1 MFSVTRK
8 TDQNCHQK
16 PGKPG
21 RICPNCPVLVTVLT
35 ARRPR
40 GGGGRACAGCVR
52 GSGLWR
58 GEVWAWRGVVVA
70 RAQVSWVRC
79 SQYCYSAPCGEMAQI
94 GVGTRIY
101 GLPGRIFAVCPGTG
115 GVRGV
120 RGGVRSAYVG
130 ECAAR
135 AELRRLR
142 WHTSRGFT
150 IKGMDARNLL
160 GIPETRL
167 AAEPEVTSALEQTP
181 NELAALEQL
190 AAEHPE
196 SSAVWASAA
205 DAAFAANRHVTAY
218 AYARVGYHR
227 GLDALRKAG
236 WRGQGPVPWE
246 HEPNRGVLRSVW
258 QLRRA
263 ADAIG
268 ETAEVERLTA
278 FLRDADPVALDA
290 AGQD

>member
-1 MFSVTRK
+1 M
-8 TDQNCHQK
+8 
-16 PGKPG
+16 
-21 RICPNCPVLVTVLT
+21 
-35 ARRPR
+35 
-40 GGGGRACAGCVR
+40 AGC
-52 GSGLWR
+52 
-58 GEVWAWRGVVVA
+58 EGVVA
-70 RAQVSWVRC
+70 FA
-79 SQYCYSAPCGEMAQI
+79 GE
-94 GVGTRIY
+94 Y
-101 GLPGRIFAVCPGTG
+101 
-115 GVRGV
+115 
-120 RGGVRSAYVG
+120 
-130 ECAAR
+130 AAR
-135 AELRRLR
+135 EELRRLR
-142 WHTSRGFT
+142 WHTSQGFT

-205 DAAFAANRHVTAY
+205 DAAFAAGRHVTAY

>member
-1 MFSVTRK
+1 M
-8 TDQNCHQK
+8 
-16 PGKPG
+16 
-21 RICPNCPVLVTVLT
+21 
-35 ARRPR
+35 R
-40 GGGGRACAGCVR
+40 GGC
-52 GSGLWR
+52 
-58 GEVWAWRGVVVA
+58 E
-70 RAQVSWVRC
+70 
-79 SQYCYSAPCGEMAQI
+79 
-94 GVGTRIY
+94 
-101 GLPGRIFAVCPGTG
+101 
-115 GVRGV
+115 GV
-120 RGGVRSAYVG
+120 RGGCGGVRTGA
-130 ECAAR
+130 
-135 AELRRLR
+135 RRLR
-142 WHTSRGFT
+142 WHTFRGFT

-190 AAEHPE
+190 AAEYPE

-205 DAAFAANRHVTAY
+205 DAAFAAGRHVTAY

-290 AGQD
+290 AGQG